1 MNKTEEILQILRN
14 ELQRGVYVQ
23 GGLFASEP
31 KLVKRFSV
39 SRITINKITE
49 QLVREGYLKRG
60 GKGAG
65 TRVVNTSPFPLGSI
79 AYLGPYQNPY
89 YDLLQYEIQKNAM
102 ERGYAVNA
110 FYQGSYSINQCLE
123 MIARNRY
130 LGLICCGIGMV
141 PENFPLPVVYVDQP
155 VPDDSIPRCSVCIND
170 YETAFA
176 VIDDICRKGHRE
188 IAVLSNYCFIEY
200 NRQRRQ
206 RGFLDSMVKNRIPNP
221 ENRIFNDRVM
231 NIVEAKM
238 FWKKLLSAYPETTIL
253 VTDSNMPAWRLHA
266 ANLENGKPC
275 KVTITG
281 FASSPIL
288 DRLYHFPSVDQHPD
302 QLAACAI
309 TELLY
314 NAEHPDNPHLCET
327 IVPASLV
334 NFDRIPVNR
343 PAEPKSRHGE

>member
-14 ELQRGVYVQ
+14 ELQRGVYAQ
-23 GGLFASEP
+23 GALFASEP

-49 QLVREGYLKRG
+49 QLVREGYLQRG
-60 GKGAG
+60 SKGSG
-65 TRVVNTSPFPLGSI
+65 TRVLNTAPYPLGSI

-89 YDLLQYEIQKNAM
+89 YDLLQFEIQKNAM

-188 IAVLSNYCFIEY
+188 IAVLSNYSYIEY

-206 RGFLDSMVKNRIPNP
+206 RGFLDAMVKNGIPHP
-221 ENRIFNDRVM
+221 ENRIFSDPVNNVF
-231 NIVEAKM
+231 EAKM
-238 FWKKLLSAYPETTIL
+238 FWKKLLTAYPETTVL

-266 ANLENGKPC
+266 ANLEHKKPN
-275 KVTITG
+275 KVIITG
-281 FASSPIL
+281 FSSSPMQ
-288 DRLYHFPSVDQHPD
+288 DKLYHFPSVDQHPD
-302 QLAACAI
+302 QLASCAI

-314 NAEHPDNPHLCET
+314 NAEHPDKPHLDET

-334 NFDRIPVNR
+334 NFDRIPVN
-343 PAEPKSRHGE
+343 PTAVPKSRRKG